1 MYSGKDNTLFVI
13 KCVHEMQEV
22 RVMEL
27 ITSFM
32 HEDDGTKTED
42 FLLYG

>member
-1 MYSGKDNTLFVI
+1 MIRHDNTFLAI

-27 ITSFM
+27 ISSFAREDIM
-32 HEDDGTKTED
+32 H
-42 FLLYG
+42 FIWRI